1 MKNRSREGLTIIE
14 MLFVVVIGTMVVGG
28 VYQVLVA
35 NQRIYTAQNAQIE
48 SQQTVRAGVDILSG
62 ELRELSRNGGDI
74 LGAGSDS
81 VSVRA
86 MRRFG
91 LVCAVNLA
99 TGAIDVRKV
108 GSWFDV
114 GDSVVVFAEN
124 RAATATDDRW
134 ITGTVT
140 ARDTT
145 VSCGSVQAARLTVPA
160 IASAA
165 STGSPRD
172 TVRVGSNLRSYT
184 HYTYG
189 LFTLDGA
196 PYLGRREAG
205 GSRTPMVGPLSSSN
219 GLVFRYLDTLNAVT
233 AVLTDIA
240 QVEITLRTLSSVRG
254 PDGRAVAD
262 SVVTRIFA
270 RN

>member
-1 MKNRSREGLTIIE
+1 MKNRARGGFTMIE
-14 MLFVVVIGTMVVGG
+14 LIFAVVLGSVVVGSI
-28 VYQVLVA
+28 YQVLIVS
-35 NQRIYTAQNAQIE
+35 QRTYTVQNAQIQ
-48 SQQTVRAGVDILSG
+48 SQQTVRAGTSILSG

-74 LGAGSDS
+74 LAAGSDS
-81 VSVRA
+81 VSVRV

-99 TGAIDVRKV
+99 NGTIDVRKV
-108 GSWFDV
+108 GSWFEV
-114 GDSVVVFAEN
+114 GDSVVVYAEN
-124 RAATATDDRW
+124 RTNTATDDRW
-134 ITGTVT
+134 ITDAVT

-145 VSCGSVQAARLTVPA
+145 LSCGTAQAERLTVPA

-165 STGSPRD
+165 SAGSD

-196 PYLGRREAG
+196 PYLGRREPG
-205 GSRTPMVGPLSSSN
+205 GRSTPMVGPLRSSS

-240 QVEITLRTLSSVRG
+240 QVEITLRTLSPVRG
-254 PDGRAVAD
+254 PNGGQVAD
-262 SVVTRIFA
+262 SVVTRIFT